1 MDNLSYNTNNI
12 IVGTPKSNEW
22 RNDLL
27 KQSLNDITNLN
38 DYIYI
43 SNMDQWLEKY
53 ITLKELNEQ
62 KIII

>member
-1 MDNLSYNTNNI
+1 MDNLSYNVNNI

>member
-1 MDNLSYNTNNI
+1 MDNLSYNVNNI

-43 SNMDQWLEKY
+43 SNLDQWLEKY

>member
-1 MDNLSYNTNNI
+1 MDNLSYNANNI
-12 IVGTPKSNEW
+12 MVGTPKSNEW

-43 SNMDQWLEKY
+43 LNLDQWLEKY